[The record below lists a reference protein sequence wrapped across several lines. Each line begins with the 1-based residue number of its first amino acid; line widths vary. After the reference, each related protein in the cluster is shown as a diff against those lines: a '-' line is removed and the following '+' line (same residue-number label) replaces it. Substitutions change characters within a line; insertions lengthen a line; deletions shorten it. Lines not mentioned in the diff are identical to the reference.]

1 MKKFFKWF
9 AISFGSLLFLLLV
22 AVGIV
27 VWFVFTPEKLT
38 PIVRTQAAKYIT
50 CHSEIGEVELTFFST
65 FPKFGLKVNH
75 FVLINPTPN
84 AQSDTLVSTEEL
96 VGVVDVAA
104 WWKRNE
110 IVLNELRLSN
120 GTVNAFVDSLGHT
133 NFDIVK
139 PDTTTAPVDTTQSSM
154 SFSYINI
161 ADVEMQNINLSYID
175 KSMKMESDVRHL
187 TAQMSGSIASD
198 SVLSHI
204 DVSEGIVS
212 VCYEGEKYLSNVA
225 IKCDIPLQVIL
236 SKQRV
241 QFSEAKASVNN
252 MSVTFS
258 GSVENDTLRKQI
270 ITDISYHCK
279 SLPIPPALALIPPSF
294 QSYLKGVTADGVVSS
309 DGTIKG
315 IYDDNTMPLMDLHFV
330 VEEGTLKYA
339 GFPLPLS
346 DVKGDCVFY
355 SDLNSDALSYF
366 RINNFSANTPRS
378 SFSTSGKIT
387 HLFSDIHCDLTSGAD
402 LVMAEFA
409 QMIPA
414 NMKTTIK
421 GRVSGQVK
429 SSFSMSQV
437 EKMQIERMKISGS
450 VALSDFDVAYDSLSM
465 KTDYSKIDFALPNP
479 NKSSVNSRFVY
490 AKVSTKNLAA
500 SKLNAYSAVIS
511 NALISLETSDV
522 RDTTR
527 IPNVTCS
534 FALDALDA
542 SMDTIKV
549 AVKKPAGQFTMLPLK
564 GKALE
569 PEIKLTYSC
578 DNLDAKMGS
587 GYARMDNVT
596 LAADVMNEKVLPK
609 INIEYSGE
617 NLDMAMAGN
626 SAKINKLSMKADVV
640 NDPSQKDIFQQ
651 WQVKGFLDMNK
662 GVIAMSS
669 MRYPLE
675 IPSIKMNF
683 DPQVFNIKESKL
695 KIDNSDFS
703 LSGSLNNVLSYFRK
717 DSILRGNFNFV
728 SNNTDVMQLMSLTS
742 GIGEE
747 ATDSTTKKVAAT
759 NGASSGPFMVP
770 KGVDL
775 NLNVNINT
783 ATFSADTA
791 RGIKGDVRVKDGL
804 LVLDGLV
811 FRTPAARMQLTMMY
825 RTPRKNH
832 IFMGI
837 DYHMMEVEIPTLLKM
852 FPDIDTI
859 MPMLRSFRGKGE
871 FHMAVETYTDSLYN
885 PKKSTLRGAA
895 SIAGQN
901 LVLMDGQTFSE
912 IAHVLQFSKKTNNKV
927 DSLSAEFTIFK
938 QEIDI
943 YPFLIVMD
951 KYKAVVAGQHNL
963 DMSFNYHISIVDSPL
978 PVKFGVDIS
987 GTLDKLKIRPAK
999 CRYAELYR
1007 PVARGEVQNRQLEL
1021 RRMVREALL
1030 QKVKKE

>member
-9 AISFGSLLFLLLV
+9 AISFGSLVFLLLL
-22 AVGIV
+22 AIGIV

-50 CHSEIGEVELTFFST
+50 CKTEIGAVELTFFST
-65 FPKFGLKVNH
+65 FPKFGLKVNR
-75 FVLINPTPN
+75 FVLVNPTPN
-84 AQSDTLVSTEEL
+84 AQSDTLVSVEEL

-139 PDTTTAPVDTTQSSM
+139 PDTTAAPVDTTQSSM

-161 ADVEMQNINLSYID
+161 ADVAMQNINLSYID
-175 KSMKMESDVRHL
+175 KSMKMEADVRHL
-187 TAQMSGSIASD
+187 TAQMSGSIVSD

-204 DVSEGIVS
+204 GVSEGIVS
-212 VCYEGEKYLSNVA
+212 VCYEGEKYLNRVA

-236 SKQRV
+236 SKQLV
-241 QFSEAKASVNN
+241 KFNEAKASVNN

-294 QSYLKGVTADGVVSS
+294 QSYLKGVTADGLVSS

-346 DVKGDCVFY
+346 DMNGDFVFY
-355 SDLNSDALSYF
+355 SDLSSDALSYF
-366 RINNFSANTPRS
+366 RINNFSAKTPRS
-378 SFSTSGKIT
+378 SFGTSGKIT
-387 HLFSDIHCDLTSGAD
+387 HLFSDIHCDLTSNAD
-402 LVMAEFA
+402 LIMAEFA
-409 QMIPA
+409 PMIPA
-414 NMKTTIK
+414 DMKTTIK

-429 SSFSMSQV
+429 SNFSMSQV

-465 KTDYSKIDFALPNP
+465 KTDYSTIDFALPNP

-490 AKVSTKNLAA
+490 AKVNTKNLEA
-500 SKLNAYSAVIS
+500 SKLNAYSAVVK

-527 IPNVTCS
+527 IPNVACT

-549 AVKKPAGQFTMLPLK
+549 SVKKPAGQLTMLPLK

-569 PEIKLTYSC
+569 PEIRLTYSC

-587 GYARMDNVT
+587 GYARMDNVK

-609 INIEYSGE
+609 INLEYSGD

-626 SAKINKLSMKADVV
+626 SAKINKISMKADVV

-662 GVIAMSS
+662 GVVAMAS

-747 ATDSTTKKVAAT
+747 ESDSIKKAAAAT
-759 NGASSGPFMVP
+759 SASSGPFMVP
-770 KGVDL
+770 KGIDL
-775 NLNVNINT
+775 SLNVNINT

-871 FHMAVETYTDSLYN
+871 FHLAVETYTDSLYN
-885 PKKSTLRGAA
+885 PKKSTLRGAS
-895 SIAGQN
+895 SISGQN

-912 IAHVLQFSKKTNNKV
+912 IAKTLMFSKKTANKV

-978 PVKFGVDIS
+978 PVKLGVDIS
-987 GTLDKLKIRPAK
+987 GTMDKLKIRPAK
-999 CRYAELYR
+999 CKYAQLYR
-1007 PVARGEVQNRQLEL
+1007 PVTRGEVQNRQLEL